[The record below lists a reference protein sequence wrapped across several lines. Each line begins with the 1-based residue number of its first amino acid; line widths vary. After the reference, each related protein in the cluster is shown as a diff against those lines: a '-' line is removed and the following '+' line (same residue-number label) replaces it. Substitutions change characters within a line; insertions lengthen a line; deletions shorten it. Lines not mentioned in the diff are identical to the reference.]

1 MLGVLG
7 FGLAGEEAGF
17 VAGAEDVIQYGF
29 DVGGLV
35 ALLGEEAGADGVGV
49 DDLEVEGGGAFFA
62 IGEGLADDIGVGA
75 AAAEGGE
82 GAADEGAED
91 FNQEG
96 QAVAFVGAEGEEP
109 LGGVGVGGG
118 FALGIDSSA
127 FGELFVFA
135 AELLDAA
142 HGDGGGGPVDDDG
155 VADGVGGGEAPGV
168 GVGAEDGELAA
179 EGDDL
184 GEGGGAVGVGDV
196 TAFGGVHDVTAAPEV
211 VEGVVDADLT
221 DAVFVGHFDAAVHG
235 GEGDGLTEFLFAV
248 PGFGGGEGFADDFD
262 LSTGDAAAVAGAEE
276 VVEVE
281 GFDDVVGADA
291 VGGGELAEAGGVGGF
306 SGGVA
311 AVEVGAG
318 DEVVVNGDGDDAV
331 GGGHGDVYFGQD

>member
-17 VAGAEDVIQYGF
+17 VAGAEDVVEDGF

-35 ALLGEEAGADGVGV
+35 AVFGEEAGADGVGV
-49 DDLEVEGGGAFFA
+49 DDLEVEGGGALFA
-62 IGEGLADDIGVGA
+62 VGQGFANHVSVGA
-75 AAAEGGE
+75 AATQGGQ

-96 QAVAFVGAEGEEP
+96 QAVAFVGTEGEEP

-118 FALGIDSSA
+118 LAVGIDSSA

-168 GVGAEDGELAA
+168 GVGAEHGELAA

-184 GEGGGAVGVGDV
+184 REGGGAVGVGDV

-211 VEGVVDADLT
+211 VEGVVDADLA
-221 DAVFVGHFDAAVHG
+221 DAVLVGHLDAAVHG

-248 PGFGGGEGFADDFD
+248 PGFRGGEGFADDFD
-262 LSTGDAAAVAGAEE
+262 LGTGDAAAVAGAEE

-281 GFDDVVGADA
+281 GFDDVVRADA
-291 VGGGELAEAGGVGGF
+291 VSGGELAEAGGVGGF
-306 SGGVA
+306 GGGVA
-311 AVEVGAG
+311 TVEVGAG
-318 DEVVVNGDGDDAV
+318 DEVVVDGDGEDAV
-331 GGGHGDVYFGQD
+331 GCWHGGV